1 MEAILVDALGN
12 QSLQG
17 AARSS
22 LLRGSRFIRTS
33 CGAVDLLA
41 EPVTLASIYGRAL
54 FLAPLLPRGC
64 FLSAHSAAWVW
75 AGNSHPPQTIYIA
88 SFRRPR
94 RAADC
99 RYWIQLDAS
108 SHQRLQQQ
116 GIFPLG
122 CHREGNQS
130 LTGHAASR
138 GRGSSNDFVRL
149 GKVNLLSPPAA
160 LRYCD
165 QHPHLAGKDSWN
177 RALLLT
183 LTNRLFPQS
192 TGSAFS

>member
-12 QSLQG
+12 QYLRG

-22 LLRGSRFIRTS
+22 LLRGSRFIRS
-33 CGAVDLLA
+33 PCGAVDLLA

-54 FLAPLLPRGC
+54 FLAPLVPNGC

-99 RYWIQLDAS
+99 RYWIQLNDS
-108 SHQRLQQQ
+108 SRLCLKQQ
-116 GIFPLG
+116 GIYAIG
-122 CHREGNQS
+122 STRGGSGSVKSRAARESGDS
-130 LTGHAASR
+130 T
-138 GRGSSNDFVRL
+138 NDFVRL
-149 GKVNLLSPPAA
+149 GNVNLLSPPAA

-165 QHPHLAGKDSWN
+165 RHPHLAGKDSWN
-177 RALLLT
+177 RALLLA
-183 LTNRLFPQS
+183 LADRLFPQS
-192 TGSAFS
+192 TGGAFC